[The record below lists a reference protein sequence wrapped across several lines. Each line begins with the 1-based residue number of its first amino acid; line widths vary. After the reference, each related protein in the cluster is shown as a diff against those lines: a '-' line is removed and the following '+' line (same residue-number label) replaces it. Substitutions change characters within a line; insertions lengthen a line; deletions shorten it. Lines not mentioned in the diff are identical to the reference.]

1 MLKHTLVGAA
11 TMAVSLAA
19 MNVGHADNLTFYVNG
34 YPNSSNADAAA
45 VAAAITAG
53 DPSDTVTVGSLGTLN
68 FNSNGG
74 TDYTIGSFLGTGGVT
89 YTGTYAGDSVDNTLF
104 DFTGMQYFHT
114 GQTIQISHDD
124 GASLY
129 IGGTLVPGFSPG
141 PTSAV
146 TQSATYTG
154 PSGDFSYELVY
165 GESNGPPA
173 VLSVVSS
180 SVVPEASTWAMLL
193 AGFAGLGFVGWRRA
207 SKSAVSI
214 A

>member
-11 TMAVSLAA
+11 AMAVSLAA
-19 MNVGHADNLTFYVNG
+19 MNVGHADTLTFYVGG
-34 YPNSSNADAAA
+34 YPDSSNADTAA
-45 VAAAITAG
+45 VAAAIAAG
-53 DPSDTVTVGSLGTLN
+53 DPSDTLTVGSLGTLN
-68 FNSNGG
+68 FNSNGT
-74 TDYTIGSFLGTGGVT
+74 TDYTIGSFLGTGGVS
-89 YTGTYAGDSVDNTLF
+89 YTGAYANNSLDNTLF
-104 DFTGMQYFHT
+104 DITGSQYFHT

-124 GASLY
+124 GASFY

-141 PTSAV
+141 PTPAV

-154 PSGDFSYELVY
+154 PSGVFGYELVY

-173 VLSVVSS
+173 VLSVVAS
-180 SVVPEASTWAMLL
+180 SVVPEASTWVMML
-193 AGFAGLGFVGWRRA
+193 AGFAGLGFVGFRRA